1 MAKKKVSA
9 DGLADA
15 IIKELHGY
23 SQDVTD
29 GIKKSVQDAGTLC
42 QKELKST
49 SPKLTGDYAKG
60 WRKKTVYESST
71 EVRVSVYNAT
81 DYQLTH
87 LLENGHVL
95 VGYNGKVLGTVGA
108 KPHIGP
114 AEQKAEKELEKKV
127 SIVVRGGNS

>member
-1 MAKKKVSA
+1 MANKKVSP

-15 IIKELHGY
+15 IIKEMNRYG
-23 SQDVTD
+23 QDVAE
-29 GIKKSVQDAGTLC
+29 GIKKAVQDAGALC
-42 QKELKST
+42 QKELKAT

-60 WRKKTVYESST
+60 WRKKTAYENST

-87 LLENGHVL
+87 LLENGHAL
-95 VGYNGKVLGTVGA
+95 VGKNGKVLGTVGA

-127 SIVVRGGNS
+127 NIVVSGGKS